1 MTGETD
7 STRPGASARNS
18 TPWTLVALSVIVWA
32 EVVMLT
38 AWCVWYVAGFVTDVP
53 DSYAGAVLILVL
65 SVVVTVWLALAAT
78 QLIRRRTWTRAAV
91 LVWQLCQ
98 TAIAAGA
105 FQGLYAAPLVGV
117 ALLVP
122 ALAAGVLLFTPSVV
136 AALRRNPA
144 A

>member
-1 MTGETD
+1 MTGETGSD
-7 STRPGASARNS
+7 RPRTSAREAR
-18 TPWTLVALSVIVWA
+18 PWTLVALAVIVWA
-32 EVVMLT
+32 EVVMLA
-38 AWCVWYVAGFVTDVP
+38 AWCGWYITGFVTDVP
-53 DSYAGAVLILVL
+53 DSYAGAVLVLVL
-65 SVVVTVWLALAAT
+65 SVVATVWLALAAT
-78 QLIRRRTWTRAAV
+78 QLIRRKTWTRAAV

-136 AALRRNPA
+136 RALRRNPSA
-144 A
+144 

>member
-1 MTGETD
+1 
-7 STRPGASARNS
+7 
-18 TPWTLVALSVIVWA
+18 
-32 EVVMLT
+32 MLA
-38 AWCVWYVAGFVTDVP
+38 AWCGWYIAGFVTDVP

-65 SVVVTVWLALAAT
+65 SLVATVWLALAAT
-78 QLIRRRTWTRAAV
+78 QLIRRKTWTRAAV

-98 TAIAAGA
+98 TAVAAGA

-136 AALRRNPA
+136 TALRRNPGV
-144 A
+144 